1 MPLGLLFLSLA
12 AALHS
17 DVPSALSLSLSS
29 SGEYNVSIDGTVWFT
44 SGDTSVT
51 ISETV
56 YSARAGTLQLKSSS
70 SSSGVDGVGSFESST
85 LSWKTAST
93 AEWITEFRV
102 YNSSPTLRFLATWPS
117 GNGGSIVGGTA
128 SASSSFPSFVVSP
141 NAPALGSMFNDPHS
155 ANCGWTVAGAPN
167 VTASGA
173 LLVLTAPWDSRVNS
187 TRASVGFAAASNI
200 ATVRQIFAPAWQG
213 GPVALSAG
221 PLSELSLPVG
231 YSMSTTLVASTSRGV
246 DSRAAASATLGFPPG
261 GVGATLRALGDSIM
275 SLNQKTRPTPES
287 AGPIYTGLGYSTT
300 AFYFYNPCDGGRF
313 LNGTAPQGR
322 AHGMPGLCS
331 TYQDTIAYVRESV
344 GNLPPIRHVLLDSFW
359 YGEGIYEGVTLWEDA
374 PTLMQRVQSFPAGLA
389 AATSAWPA
397 STVFWA
403 HNGKFTNSSPYTTDP
418 RFSFAAGEIPQ
429 GPALWDYLFSAN
441 SKWRMAQIKQ
451 DHVGDYL
458 RAAGTISN
466 ASTMNLWMGDMAQ
479 SALRHAVTVQYCC
492 SPPSVLHAGAQ
503 YAAAIGARASPDYVA
518 NANGGVRP
526 NFQWAIGVESAFHW
540 LGFGLLP
547 DKDTTLTNST
557 STQHGGDGVPPSEA
571 PSFYG
576 FFEKNALK
584 HMLAAAL
591 SGGPTSFSDAVAAA
605 NATLLRSVTRADG
618 TVLRTSRTH
627 TAIEAEFNSIMHGA
641 WRGSAAVSTST
652 PPPLLRS
659 AKPDSSLPNG
669 DFGEVSSS
677 VTLIGLSTW
686 HTITAAQLA
695 APLDL
700 FPADIALSVA
710 DAGKYVANSWDFSTF
725 GPGTVSPAFSP
736 SLHITAGHAY
746 EDTPALVVL
755 APRISVGSDEWA
767 VLGEVGK
774 AIPVSPQRITGVAAE
789 ADQLVVRFDGAL
801 GELVTLAMC
810 RVNDVNDVPWSCDV
824 ITITCPAP
832 GTASVPNRTCG
843 V

>member
-1 MPLGLLFLSLA
+1 MSLLSFLSLA
-12 AALHS
+12 LAAALQTNA
-17 DVPSALSLSLSS
+17 PAALSLSLAS
-29 SGEYNVSIDGTVWFT
+29 SGEYNISVDGTVWFT

-51 ISETV
+51 ISGTV
-56 YSARAGTLQLKSSS
+56 YSARAGTLLLKSTS

-85 LSWKTAST
+85 LSWSSST
-93 AEWITEFRV
+93 SIWVTEFRV
-102 YNSSPTLRFLATWPS
+102 YKSSPTLRFLATWPS
-117 GNGGSIVGGTA
+117 GNGGGTVAGG
-128 SASSSFPSFVVSP
+128 ASSTFPSFVVSS
-141 NAPALGSMFNDPHS
+141 NAPAFGSMYNDPRS

-167 VTASGA
+167 ITASGG
-173 LLVLTAPWDSRVNS
+173 LLVLTAPWDARVNY

-200 ATVRQIFAPAWQG
+200 ATVRQVLAPAWVG
-213 GPVALSAG
+213 GPTALSAG
-221 PLSELSLPVG
+221 PLSELSLPAG
-231 YSMSTTLVASTSRGV
+231 YSMSTTLVVSTSSGA
-246 DSRAAASATLGFPPG
+246 DSRAEASAALGFPAG

-313 LNGTAPQGR
+313 LNGTSPHGR
-322 AHGMPGLCS
+322 AHGMPGPCS
-331 TYQDTIAYVRESV
+331 TYEDTLEYVRKSV

-359 YGEGIYEGVTLWEDA
+359 YGEGIYSGVTLWEDD
-374 PTLMQRVQSFPAGLA
+374 PSLMKSVQSFPGGLA
-389 AATSAWPA
+389 AATAAWPA

-418 RFSFAAGEIPQ
+418 RFSFAAGDIPQ
-429 GPALWDYLFSAN
+429 GPALWDYLFSKGAN
-441 SKWRMAQIKQ
+441 WRLAQIKQ

-458 RAAGTISN
+458 HAAGTISN
-466 ASTMNLWMGDMAQ
+466 ASTMNLWMGAMAG
-479 SALRHAVTVQYCC
+479 SALRKEVTVQYCC
-492 SPPSVLHAGAQ
+492 SPPSILHAGAQ

-526 NFQWAIGVESAFHW
+526 LFQWAIGVESSFHW

-557 STQHGGDGVPPSEA
+557 STQHGGDGLPPSEA
-571 PSFYG
+571 PSFYR

-584 HMLAAAL
+584 HILAAAL
-591 SGGPTSFSDAVAAA
+591 SGGPTSFSDAVGDA

-627 TAIEAEFNSIMHGA
+627 TAIEAEFNAIMHGA
-641 WRGSAAVSTST
+641 WRGSAAVSAST
-652 PPPLLRS
+652 TFLRS

-669 DFGEVSSS
+669 DNGEISSS
-677 VTLIGLSTW
+677 VTLVGSRTW

-700 FPADIALSVA
+700 FPADIALSDA
-710 DAGKYVANSWDFSTF
+710 DAKKYIAVSWDFSTF
-725 GPGTVSPAFSP
+725 GPGTLSPGFSP
-736 SLHITAGHAY
+736 SLTITTGADY
-746 EDTPALVVL
+746 ESTPALVVL

-774 AIPVSPQRITGVAAE
+774 AVPVSPQRISGVDDE
-789 ADQLVVRFDGAL
+789 AGQLVVSIDGAQ
-801 GELVTLAMC
+801 GEVVTIAAC
-810 RVNDVNDVPWSCDV
+810 RVIAAPWSCNV
-824 ITITCPAP
+824 ITVTCPAP
-832 GTASVPNRTCG
+832 GKASFPSKMCI
-843 V
+843 